1 VRIFKLVKLIR
12 SSHTLA
18 PIGSGDRTRPDACT
32 SNLSHPHSS
41 QTEEQT
47 ILIRIGFEIAVD
59 CPKPTPM
66 LLALYPHPSN
76 HRRMIGSEHIRTEPE
91 TTVEE
96 YTDVFGNRCARL
108 HAPAGATTLWS
119 DCIVEDTGE
128 ADEFNWNARQHEIM
142 DLPVETLTY
151 LTASRYCESDELI
164 ERAWN
169 LFATTS
175 PGWARVQ
182 AISNWV
188 HNHVVFN
195 YRFGRPTKTA
205 VDVLR
210 EGTGVCRDFAH
221 LFTALCRAMNIPA
234 RYASGYL
241 SDIGAKAEG
250 AGDFCAWSEVF
261 LEGRWYAFDA
271 RHNTPRIGRILMV
284 RGRDA
289 ADVAMMTAFGDYL
302 LTHLKVWTE
311 EIDKSMSENKLFET
325 LETRPVTEALVLEQ
339 SSGRLRT

>member
-1 VRIFKLVKLIR
+1 MMFE
-12 SSHTLA
+12 
-18 PIGSGDRTRPDACT
+18 IGCGC
-32 SNLSHPHSS
+32 S
-41 QTEEQT
+41 QGKGRT

-76 HRRMIGSEHIRTEPE
+76 NRWIIGSDHIRTEPAA
-91 TTVEE
+91 TVAEH
-96 YTDVFGNRCARL
+96 TDMLGNRCARL
-108 HAPAGATTLWS
+108 EAPLGATTLWS
-119 DCIVEDTGE
+119 DCIAEDTGE
-128 ADEFNWNARQHEIM
+128 PDEFNWNARQHDIV
-142 DLPVETLTY
+142 DLPAETLAY

-164 ERAWN
+164 ETAWD
-169 LFATTS
+169 LFGATPS
-175 PGWARVQ
+175 GWARVQ

-188 HNHVVFN
+188 HNHVTFA
-195 YRFGRPTKTA
+195 YRYSRATKTA

-221 LFTALCRAMNIPA
+221 LFIALCRAMNIPA

-261 LEGRWYAFDA
+261 LEGRWYVFDA
-271 RHNTPRIGRILMV
+271 RHNAPRIGRILMV

-289 ADVAMMTAFGDYL
+289 ADVAMMTAFGNYQ
-302 LTHLKVWTE
+302 LTHLKVCTD
-311 EIDKSMSENKLFET
+311 EIDDSLSESALVEA
-325 LETRPVTEALVLEQ
+325 LQSRPVGEALVLEQ
-339 SSGRLRT
+339 SSGRLCM

>member
-1 VRIFKLVKLIR
+1 M
-12 SSHTLA
+12 
-18 PIGSGDRTRPDACT
+18 
-32 SNLSHPHSS
+32 
-41 QTEEQT
+41 
-47 ILIRIGFEIAVD
+47 LIRIGFEIAID

-66 LLALYPHPSN
+66 ILALHPHASN
-76 HRRMIGSEHIRTEPE
+76 GRRMVGSDAIFSDPSADLQG
-91 TTVEE
+91 
-96 YTDVFGNRCARL
+96 YLDMFGNRCTRFE
-108 HAPAGATTLWS
+108 APPGTTTLWS
-119 DCIVEDTGE
+119 DCVVEDSGKP
-128 ADEFNWNARQHEIM
+128 DEFNWNARQHEIM
-142 DLPVETLTY
+142 DLPAETLTY
-151 LTASRYCESDELI
+151 LTASRYCESDELV
-164 ERAWN
+164 ERAWD
-169 LFATTS
+169 LFGATP

-188 HNHVVFN
+188 HNHVMFG
-195 YRFGRPTKTA
+195 YQFGRPTKTA

-221 LFTALCRAMNIPA
+221 LFITLCRAMNFPA

-261 LEGRWYAFDA
+261 LDGRWYTFDA

-289 ADVAMMTAFGDYL
+289 ADVAMMTAFGNYL

-311 EIDKSMSENKLFET
+311 AVDDT
-325 LETRPVTEALVLEQ
+325 LPEGALLEDLQSRPASEALVLEQ
-339 SSGRLRT
+339 SSGRLRM